1 MLNTNRAGLFSKT
14 QRTAKQHKCYEIMHL
29 ESVVAEIGSSGDA
42 RIFMPE
48 FMPYDMWL
56 DEDNDI
62 DTLINNLMNF
72 YHWCSSRMLTLD
84 RKYAKEIMNSIGAA
98 QAVTDRDRADI
109 ALSYRCL
116 TLTDVY
122 WVREKGDNVLFSDIN
137 LYDNHLNEA
146 LVPLSLKGRQMT
158 VTNHE
163 MASDISTRGCYP
175 KAWVRRNDDFILLKD
190 GEADAVKRELVA
202 SRICR
207 CFDFRQVLYEKGT
220 FEGEPVTES
229 RLITSKK
236 YSIVSKMSFDIFAVN
251 NDLNTLDECL
261 RLDPVTYYGMN
272 IIDYLTGNTDRHPE
286 NWGFIVDNDTNMAVA
301 LYPLMDFNQCFNS
314 YDSIDGAPCQTVLP
328 AHMTQREAALDAVEH
343 IGLHL
348 IKNIDKSLF
357 DDAPEWSD
365 MFFMRLEE
373 LKNS

>member
-1 MLNTNRAGLFSKT
+1 
-14 QRTAKQHKCYEIMHL
+14 MHL

-42 RIFMPE
+42 RIFMPGS
-48 FMPYDMWL
+48 MPYDMWL

-175 KAWVRRNDDFILLKD
+175 KAWIRRNGDFILLKD
-190 GEADAVKRELVA
+190 GDADAVKRELVA

-207 CFDFRQVLYEKGT
+207 CFDFRQIIYEKGM

-236 YSIVSKMSFDIFAVN
+236 YSIVSKMAFDIFAVN
-251 NDLNTLDECL
+251 HDLDTLNECL
-261 RLDPVTYYGMN
+261 RLDPVMYYGMN

-314 YDSIDGAPCQTVLP
+314 YDNIDGAPCQTVLP
-328 AHMTQREAALDAVEH
+328 AHMTQREAALDAIDH
-343 IGLHL
+343 IGLHQ
-348 IKNIDKSLF
+348 IKNIDQSIF
-357 DDAPEWSD
+357 DDAPEWRD
-365 MFFMRLEE
+365 MFFMRLDE
-373 LKNS
+373 LKS